1 MKKSWKFLLAAVVF
15 VVAVGSLFVSG
26 FSSDSVYY
34 LEVSEV
40 LQNPEKF
47 NKKGMR
53 VSGDVVSGTITKD
66 FKKQYLEFDLAGHDG
81 TAMKVIYNGIIP
93 DTFKED
99 VQVIVEG
106 RYDRN
111 TMVFNAAT
119 VLTKCPSKY
128 EVEMEGQKS

>member
-15 VVAVGSLFVSG
+15 AGAVGYLLSAG
-26 FSSDSVYY
+26 FSSESVYY

-40 LQNPEKF
+40 LEDPVKY

-53 VSGDVVSGTITKD
+53 VSGDVVDGTIVKD
-66 FKKQYLEFDLAGHDG
+66 FKKQYLEFDISDEDG
-81 TAMKVIYNGIIP
+81 KSMRVVYNGIIP

-99 VQVIVEG
+99 IQVIVEG
-106 RYDRN
+106 RYDQN
-111 TMVFNAAT
+111 NKTFNAAT

-128 EVEMEGQKS
+128 EVDVEES

>member
-1 MKKSWKFLLAAVVF
+1 MKKSIKIILAGLVF
-15 VVAVGSLFVSG
+15 IGAIGYLMSSG
-26 FSSDSVYY
+26 FSEESVYY

-40 LQNPEKF
+40 LENPEKF

-53 VSGDVVSGTITKD
+53 VSGGDVVTGTITKD
-66 FKKQYLEFDLAGHDG
+66 FKKQYLEFDISDSDG
-81 TAMKVIYNGIIP
+81 KAMKVIYNGIIP

-106 RYDRN
+106 RYDQQEKY
-111 TMVFNAAT
+111 FKAAT

-128 EVEMEGQKS
+128 ETEVEEG